1 MSVRLVH
8 RPGRTTPPSRAPEP
22 YVLNAPPPVEGGRG
36 GMNMMSLI
44 PLLGAGAS
52 MTVMML
58 FRGSSLAAVGALMMI
73 VTVVASIVML
83 ISQRGKAGRHRREQR
98 ENYLDYLERSRGE
111 LRAGEQLAVRTA
123 QEGNPAPTAL
133 FDVVRNPARLWERR
147 RANEDFLH
155 VRLGTGT
162 RPLRPITVTET
173 AGALQQTDPFM
184 ESELRL
190 LQRRYEASPGL
201 PLTVP
206 LDSAGN
212 VSIVGD
218 RAFTLAVAR
227 ILVLQAAAFH
237 SPEDLHLAVAVPGD
251 RREDVGWLAWLP
263 HLADQKHAHAT
274 GPVRRL
280 ARSMD
285 ELTDVLADDL
295 NARSS
300 LAAEARKNF
309 LRSGV
314 GAALPRLL
322 VVSDAYGELP
332 GELVLTDKR
341 ATPGSL
347 GITTLHLVRDR
358 HQEPSEVGLR
368 ITQTADGYRL
378 ENHLADPLSPAVQDG
393 VLTELPVATAAA
405 LARELAALRLSADS
419 LEHETTSGT
428 DDFLTMLGLTVE
440 ATEDDVRRLW
450 APRAEVDFLRVP
462 LGPDDRGK
470 PVLLDLKESAQ
481 FGMGPHGLCVGAT
494 GSGKSEML
502 RSLVL
507 GLLATHS
514 PDVLSMVLVDY
525 KGGATFAP
533 FEGAPHVAGVITNL
547 SDDVAMIERVYA
559 SLAGEIQRRQEV
571 LKAAGNIANITDYQL
586 LRRERLDRGEQLAP
600 LPHLVVIIDEFGELL
615 TARPDFI
622 ELFLSIGRIG
632 RSIGVHL
639 LLSSQR
645 IEGGKLRGLD
655 TYLSY
660 RIGLRTLSEAESRTV
675 LETPDAFH
683 LPPVPGFG
691 YLKVDTTTYT
701 RFKAGYVSGPAE
713 DVVGAEDDQPVDVEP
728 EVALVP
734 RYAATLAPGSSAAP
748 GASPASSATPVPEH
762 TFTGTGAFGGSRS
775 RHGRAG
781 AGAPGDAPA
790 MPAAAVAAPGSG
802 PSRRTTGPTVL
813 STLMGVLSRFPRAV
827 DPIWLPPLPAAMAL
841 DSAAGAPQSTSAGLR
856 IPGGNLQVPIGLL
869 DDPAKQWQ
877 GLWQLDL
884 TASGGNVH
892 IVGGPSSGKSTLLR
906 TIAASL
912 ALTHSPA
919 EVGIYA
925 VDLLGSGLLPL
936 QDLPHVGGVAV
947 RTNREVVRRTV
958 DELMGM
964 LAVRERVFEERGI
977 DSLATLRRLAGRGEL
992 PGVASADVVLLLDGY
1007 GQLQDEFEDVE
1018 RNVHALISRGG
1029 GYGIHVVVTSTR
1041 MNEVRLAQQA
1051 FFGTRIEL
1059 RLGEPAE
1066 SAHGRKLAESI
1077 SADRPGRALTDR
1089 KLLGHVALPR
1099 IDGIDDVD
1107 TAQEGLRAL
1116 VADVAAST
1124 EDRAMAV
1131 RVLPALVEA
1140 ETVPTPRRRG
1150 RVPLGLRE
1158 SDLEPEL
1165 LDLRGADR
1173 HLLVLGDDGCGKTNL
1188 LRTLT
1193 RRLRE
1198 QYTSEE
1204 IVFAVFDPRRTLDGE
1219 IPDEYLGG
1227 YAPSAA
1233 LAEQLAGAV
1242 AGELAERVA
1251 DADHAATAPAV
1262 VLLIDDYDILT
1273 AGGTAPLSRLASFL
1287 PLGAQ
1292 IGLHAVLTRR
1302 VRGASRGIYESF
1314 FTAMRDSGGTGLLM
1328 SGDRG
1333 EGVLLGGLRA
1343 RQLPIGRT
1351 QVLRPGR
1358 PAETVQLFHNAV
1370 AETDEVGEGTVTGPI
1385 GLVPSGHADDGS
1397 AS

>member
-8 RPGRTTPPSRAPEP
+8 RPGRTTPASRTPEP
-22 YVLNAPPPVEGGRG
+22 FVLNAPPPVEAGRG

-73 VTVVASIVML
+73 VTVLASIVML

-98 ENYLDYLERSRGE
+98 ENYLDYLERSRAE
-111 LRAGEQLAVRTA
+111 LRAGEQQAVRTA
-123 QEGNPAPTAL
+123 QDGNPAPTAL
-133 FDVVRNPARLWERR
+133 FDIVRNPARLWERR

-162 RPLRPITVTET
+162 RPLRPITVTES

-184 ESELRL
+184 DSELRL

-218 RAFTLAVAR
+218 RAFTLEVAR

-237 SPEDLHLAVAVPGD
+237 SPEDLHLAVAVPED
-251 RREDVGWLAWLP
+251 RRDDVAWLAWLP
-263 HLADQKHAHAT
+263 HLADQRHAHAT

-280 ARSMD
+280 ARD
-285 ELTDVLADDL
+285 AAELTDVLADDL
-295 NARSS
+295 NARSTM
-300 LAAEARKNF
+300 AAEARKNF
-309 LRSGV
+309 LRAGI
-314 GAALPRLL
+314 GTALPRLL
-322 VVSDAYGELP
+322 VVSDAYGDLP
-332 GELVLTDKR
+332 GELQLTDKR

-347 GITTLHLVRDR
+347 GITTLHLVRER
-358 HQEPSEVGLR
+358 NQEPSEVGLR

-378 ENHLADPLSPAVQDG
+378 ENHLADPLSPAVQEG
-393 VLTELPVATAAA
+393 ELTALPVATAEA
-405 LARELAALRLSADS
+405 LSRELASLRLSADS
-419 LEHETTSGT
+419 LEHETSSGT
-428 DDFLTMLGLTVE
+428 DDFLTMLGLSVD
-440 ATEDDVRRLW
+440 ATADDVRRLW

-462 LGPDDRGK
+462 LGPDDRGR

-507 GLLATHS
+507 GLLATHA

-586 LRRERLDRGEQLAP
+586 LRRERLDRGEHLPP

-713 DVVGAEDDQPVDVEP
+713 DVARAEEAEPVEVEP

-734 RYAATLAPGSSAAP
+734 RYAATLDGGTPASAAV
-748 GASPASSATPVPEH
+748 GSAASAPVSEQ
-762 TFTGTGAFGGSRS
+762 TFAGTGAFGGSRS
-775 RHGRAG
+775 RARAS
-781 AGAPGDAPA
+781 APEADVPA
-790 MPAAAVAAPGSG
+790 VPAAAAAAPGSG

-827 DPIWLPPLPAAMAL
+827 DPIWLPPLPVAMAL

-869 DDPAKQWQ
+869 DDPARQWQ

-884 TASGGNVH
+884 TAAGGNVH

-906 TIAASL
+906 TVAASL

-925 VDLLGSGLLPL
+925 VDLLGSGLLAL

-977 DSLATLRRLAGRGEL
+977 DSLATLRRLAGRGDL
-992 PGVASADVVLLLDGY
+992 PGIASADVVLLLDGY

-1029 GYGIHVVVTSTR
+1029 GYGIHVVVTSSR

-1077 SADRPGRALTDR
+1077 AADRPGRALTDR

-1099 IDGIDDVD
+1099 IDGVDDVD
-1107 TAQEGLRAL
+1107 TMQEGLRSL

-1140 ETVPTPRRRG
+1140 ESVPTPRRRG
-1150 RVPLGLRE
+1150 RVPLGIRE
-1158 SDLEPEL
+1158 NDLETEV

-1198 QYTSEE
+1198 QYTAEE
-1204 IVFAVFDPRRTLDGE
+1204 IVFAVFDPRRGLEGE

-1227 YAPSAA
+1227 YASSAA

-1242 AGELAERVA
+1242 STELAERVA
-1251 DADHAATAPAV
+1251 DAEHAATAPAV

-1273 AGGTAPLSRLASFL
+1273 AGGTAPLSRLTSFL

-1314 FTAMRDSGGTGLLM
+1314 FTALRDSGGTGLLM

-1333 EGVLLGGLRA
+1333 EGVLLNGLRA
-1343 RQLPIGRT
+1343 RQLPVGRA
-1351 QVLRPGR
+1351 QVLRPGS
-1358 PAETVQLFHNAV
+1358 AAATVQLFHNEV
-1370 AETDEVGEGTVTGPI
+1370 AATDEVGEGTVTGPI
-1385 GLVPSGHADDGS
+1385 GLVPSARSQEGS